1 MEQIAEEVQP
11 KRAEFHHG
19 WMSFVSGLL
28 LQIGQSSA
36 FQVTPI
42 IFAEDSANRNRE
54 LLADADVL
62 SMSRLT

>member
-1 MEQIAEEVQP
+1 MEQIAKEVQP

-19 WMSFVSGLL
+19 WMSFGSGLL

-42 IFAEDSANRNRE
+42 IFAEDSTAY
-54 LLADADVL
+54 DKF
-62 SMSRLT
+62 